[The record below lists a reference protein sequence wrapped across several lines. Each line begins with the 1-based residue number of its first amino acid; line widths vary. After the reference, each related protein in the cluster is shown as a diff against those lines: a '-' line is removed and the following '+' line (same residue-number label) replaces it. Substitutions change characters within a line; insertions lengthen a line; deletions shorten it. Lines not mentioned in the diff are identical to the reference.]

1 MSDELDGGLRRL
13 AAQLREPVPVDAE
26 ALARVKAA
34 VRARAPRRR
43 LARLLH
49 WLTGPRLVRVSPVR
63 LGAALSAVALAGL
76 LAGRA
81 IAPDPRPAPQAA
93 APVQPASVQ
102 FLFVAEDAR
111 SVVVVG
117 DFNDWDAAATPLRP
131 VGAGGVWTAT
141 LPLPRGRYVYSF
153 IVDGT
158 EWVRDPAAPP
168 APEDDFGHPNSVLLV
183 TGRQM

>member
-1 MSDELDGGLRRL
+1 MTNELDGELDRVVAELRK
-13 AAQLREPVPVDAE
+13 PVPVDAD
-26 ALARVKAA
+26 AVARVKAA
-34 VRARAPRRR
+34 VRARAPRGR
-43 LARLLH
+43 LARVFH
-49 WLTGPRLVRVSPVR
+49 WLTGPRLLSVSPVQA
-63 LGAALSAVALAGL
+63 GAALSAVALAGL

-81 IAPDPRPAPQAA
+81 VAPDPGPALTAA
-93 APVQPASVQ
+93 APAQPTSVH
-102 FLFVAEDAR
+102 FVLVAEGAH
-111 SVVVVG
+111 SVTVVG

-131 VGAGGVWTAT
+131 LGTGGVWTAT
-141 LPLPRGRYVYSF
+141 VPLAHGRYVYSF